1 MVIYL
6 LTPSWSP
13 DVSSSY
19 RFDLSLWRGAQ
30 MQSEHPDRLWA
41 VSCEKIL
48 SVRGL
53 SLFLSDHYN
62 SVCMCTCPWDV
73 LYSRLYK
80 HSVPFFFKGTTE
92 IGWLLSSPVCTF
104 SADADVGFHG
114 NVTRDGEWEASM
126 VPSSNH
132 SLESPLC
139 FFFVNHWDVCWSPCR
154 PCCSCSQCQ
163 AGQWLWPGTRS
174 EITSAWLF
182 SAAWQSH
189 VVLFWQGMEVSRGFQ
204 KGPLKKKKGLWQLR
218 RSFPV
223 TFIWPAMLTQC
234 LALLQLS

>member
-6 LTPSWSP
+6 STSSWSP

-19 RFDLSLWRGAQ
+19 RLDLSLWRGAQ

-126 VPSSNH
+126 APHLIIPWNPHYVSS
-132 SLESPLC
+132 SLITETY
-139 FFFVNHWDVCWSPCR
+139 
-154 PCCSCSQCQ
+154 
-163 AGQWLWPGTRS
+163 AGLHAAHVALVRS
-174 EITSAWLF
+174 VRRDADSDLA
-182 SAAWQSH
+182 H
-189 VVLFWQGMEVSRGFQ
+189 G
-204 KGPLKKKKGLWQLR
+204 LK
-218 RSFPV
+218 
-223 TFIWPAMLTQC
+223 
-234 LALLQLS
+234 